1 MGITVSFA
9 TVALRLSTDKKKERN
24 VTTIRQKILVA
35 AVALAIISLVFFY
48 QTWTLF
54 SQYQIV
60 TSFNQHIRILSP
72 YIDQRQR
79 DLLVSEYS
87 LIRTKAE
94 YDSLY
99 VKLRGISKANKVNLP
114 DNPSYGFWS
123 FRSNRSFERDREKS
137 RLFWT
142 FSLGRIL
149 RLKNRLPV
157 NISRPLNSALCI
169 KNGTG
174 YLICSSLK

>member
-1 MGITVSFA
+1 MMGITVSFA

-123 FRSNRSFERDREKS
+123 F
-137 RLFWT
+137 
-142 FSLGRIL
+142 
-149 RLKNRLPV
+149 
-157 NISRPLNSALCI
+157 
-169 KNGTG
+169 
-174 YLICSSLK
+174 